1 MDNVSGYIPHML
13 MFLGGVYIG
22 MTIMACMV
30 AAGRAD
36 KVLES
41 AAPDCCN
48 HDCNQGDDCPLRRDA
63 A

>member
-1 MDNVSGYIPHML
+1 ML

-48 HDCNQGDDCPLRRDA
+48 HDCNQGDDCPLREQVGG
-63 A
+63 